1 MSNYKND
8 CTNNFVNDLKGFNR
22 TCLNFG
28 YIQGT
33 LEASFTDGDTNDI
46 CRQMFSDGLD
56 FMFDIFCRLH
66 NINETKGES
75 KGESK
80 GEIKEGIEDNVEK
93 YEGMYNYE
101 SEDSNEN
108 SN

>member
-1 MSNYKND
+1 MGNYKNDCTD

-33 LEASFTDGDTNDI
+33 LEAVSTDRHTDDI

-66 NINETKGES
+66 NINETKDET
-75 KGESK
+75 KDET
-80 GEIKEGIEDNVEK
+80 KEGIEGNVEK

-101 SEDSNEN
+101 SEDSNED